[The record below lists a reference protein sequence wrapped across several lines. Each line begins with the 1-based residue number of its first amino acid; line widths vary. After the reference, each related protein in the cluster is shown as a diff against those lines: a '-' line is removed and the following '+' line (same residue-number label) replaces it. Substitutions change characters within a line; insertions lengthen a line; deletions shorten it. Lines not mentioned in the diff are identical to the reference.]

1 MSHDP
6 HLQFAL
12 ETSRRMLHM
21 FVDDLTPEQRLYRI
35 CPDANCVDWLVGHL
49 ILTEQR
55 FHALFEA
62 KSPALPEGF
71 DTLFA
76 RDDVAT
82 RRSEYGDTSGLMKLF
97 DENRNITIERV
108 SEFTQEELIV
118 PLSKPHPRF
127 STLGEAAIFCSIHI
141 TMHAGQMSMIRR
153 MLGKPPVI

>member
-21 FVDDLTPEQRLYRI
+21 FVNDLTPEERRYRI
-35 CPDANCVDWLVGHL
+35 CPGANCIDWIVGHL
-49 ILTEQR
+49 TLTEQR
-55 FHALFEA
+55 FHAVFGA

-71 DTLFA
+71 DKKFA
-76 RDDVAT
+76 RDEVAPKQPD
-82 RRSEYGDTSGLMKLF
+82 YGDTSGLMKLF
-97 DENRNITIERV
+97 DEQRDITIARV
-108 SEFTQEELIV
+108 SDFNADELMV
-118 PLSKPHPRF
+118 PLPNPHPRF
-127 STLGEAAIFCSIHI
+127 STLGEAAIFCAVHV